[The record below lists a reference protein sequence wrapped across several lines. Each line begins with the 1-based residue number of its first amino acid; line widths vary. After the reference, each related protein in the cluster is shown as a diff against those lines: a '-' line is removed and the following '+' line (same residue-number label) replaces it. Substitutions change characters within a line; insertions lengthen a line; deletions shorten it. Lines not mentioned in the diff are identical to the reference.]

1 MIEKELE
8 IRNLFGLAGLL
19 LLVLAICGCTPP
31 ERGTTLFAK
40 EYLVAQGFE
49 IDWTAKE
56 KGTAFLVEE
65 KANKVLKTL
74 SLEEG
79 GKFTF
84 SVAGVSSEQQFRAL
98 FGVKFAEAEFCLYF
112 FPDGQVGL
120 NE

>member
-1 MIEKELE
+1 MIEKDLD

-19 LLVLAICGCTPP
+19 LAILAIGGCTPP
-31 ERGTTLFAK
+31 DGGARLFPR
-40 EYLVAQGFE
+40 EQLVAEGFE

>member
-1 MIEKELE
+1 MIENILG
-8 IRNLFGLAGLL
+8 IRNLVGGAGLL
-19 LLVLAICGCTPP
+19 LAILAIGGCTPP
-31 ERGTTLFAK
+31 DRGTGLFTR
-40 EYLVAQGFE
+40 EYLVAEGLE
-49 IDWTAKE
+49 IDWTAKQ

-84 SVAGVSSEQQFRAL
+84 SVAGVSSEQQFRTL

-112 FPDGQVGL
+112 IPDGQMGL